1 MAEQAAGNSG
11 TGKVWFITG
20 CSTGFGRLLA
30 EAALKRGDRVAATAR
45 DESKIVDLT
54 DQYPQHALALTVDV
68 TSKDT
73 ILAAVQDTL
82 DTFGQIDVLVNNAG
96 YGLSGAVEEASD
108 EEIEQVIATNV
119 FGLVD
124 VTRAVLPHMRER
136 RSGHILMLS
145 SVAGLVGSPGL
156 GYYNLTKFAVEG
168 FSEALAAETK
178 HLGLRVSIIEPGPFR
193 TDFLGRSGQVAKHEI
208 ADYKKS
214 AGKLRE
220 YFNTQAGQQKGD
232 PAKAV
237 AAMLQIADDPEPPLH
252 LLLGKNAY
260 DRQAAKLDEWQETM
274 AASREISLG
283 ADFPNADSPVQQ

>member
-1 MAEQAAGNSG
+1 MAQQNGQGA
-11 TGKVWFITG
+11 GKVWFITG

-45 DESKIVDLT
+45 DEGKIVDLT
-54 DQYPQHALALTVDV
+54 ETYPQQALALTVDV
-68 TSKDT
+68 TDKDT
-73 ILAAVQDTL
+73 ITAAVQDTL

-124 VTRAVLPHMRER
+124 TTRAVLPHMRER

-145 SVAGLVGSPGL
+145 SVAGLIGTQGL
-156 GYYNLTKFAVEG
+156 AYYNLTKFAVEG
-168 FSEALAAETK
+168 FSEGLAAETK
-178 HLGLRVSIIEPGPFR
+178 HLGIRVSIIEPGPFR
-193 TDFLGRSGQVAKHEI
+193 TDFLGRSGQI
-208 ADYKKS
+208 AEKQIDDYKES

-220 YFNTQAGQQKGD
+220 YFSTQAGQQKGD

-237 AAMLQIADDPEPPLH
+237 EAMLQLADAPEPPLH

-260 DRQAAKLDEWQETM
+260 DRQLAKLDEWTQSIE
-274 AASREISLG
+274 ASKEVTLG
-283 ADFPNADSPVQQ
+283 ADFPEKQTPIQ